1 MHPKGT
7 FAYIAGLLMLF
18 AGVSL
23 AGLVLLFVSLRDPGP
38 QGLPGRLIALAA
50 FLTGILLAFA
60 ALNLLAAGLYRMLG
74 HLYRSISRTDLATD
88 RPMRGRT
95 VFLLGLI
102 GLAMAIP
109 LASVFLIVGDTQDMR
124 QVGEVF
130 AILIAVP
137 IGLLTIASTL
147 TLIAGLGIMVWDM
160 FRRHQDIVDALEAER
175 RRRIAEAE
183 EAMTEVVPTSPV
195 DTLREHV
202 KEDR

>member
-1 MHPKGT
+1 
-7 FAYIAGLLMLF
+7 
-18 AGVSL
+18 
-23 AGLVLLFVSLRDPGP
+23 LVLLFVSLRDPGP

-160 FRRHQDIVDALEAER
+160 FRRHQDIVDTREAER

-183 EAMTEVVPTSPV
+183 EAMTEVVPASPV

>member
-7 FAYIAGLLMLF
+7 FAYIAGLLVLF

-38 QGLPGRLIALAA
+38 QGLPGRAVAIATFLA
-50 FLTGILLAFA
+50 GILLAFA

-160 FRRHQDIVDALEAER
+160 FRRHQDIVDTREAER

-183 EAMTEVVPTSPV
+183 EAMTEVVPTSPE
-195 DTLREHV
+195 DTVREHV

>member
-7 FAYIAGLLMLF
+7 FAYIAGLLVLF

-38 QGLPGRLIALAA
+38 QGLPGRAIALAA

-160 FRRHQDIVDALEAER
+160 FRRHQDIVDTREAER

>member
-7 FAYIAGLLMLF
+7 FAYIAGLLVLF

-38 QGLPGRLIALAA
+38 QGLPGRAVAIATFLA
-50 FLTGILLAFA
+50 GILLAFA

-160 FRRHQDIVDALEAER
+160 FRRHQDIVDTREAER

>member
-7 FAYIAGLLMLF
+7 FAYIAGLLVLF

-38 QGLPGRLIALAA
+38 QGLPGRAIALAA

-74 HLYRSISRTDLATD
+74 HLYRSISRTDLPTD

-160 FRRHQDIVDALEAER
+160 FRRHQDIVDTREAER